1 MKHWIF
7 WLIAGVV
14 SLLGGFTTLA
24 NPLAA
29 SLTAELLAGWSFI
42 LVGVIML
49 FSAFGDQGWGARIST
64 VLLGLLVLFI
74 GVNLIAHP
82 LRGLI
87 SITYAV
93 AVVMMIVGI
102 VRLVLVFNDE
112 LRPFRLIMVTSS
124 ALSII
129 LAMMIFF
136 NFPHS
141 AAVVLGVYL
150 AIELISNGVALIAIA
165 LARKSETS
173 AEV

>member
-1 MKHWIF
+1 M
-7 WLIAGVV
+7 
-14 SLLGGFTTLA
+14 
-24 NPLAA
+24 
-29 SLTAELLAGWSFI
+29 TAELLAGWSII

-64 VLLGLLVLFI
+64 VLLSLLVLFI

-87 SITYAV
+87 STTYAV

-102 VRLVLVFNDE
+102 VRLVLAFSDE
-112 LRPFRLIMVTSS
+112 LRPFRLIMVISG

-129 LAMMIFF
+129 LAMMIFS
-136 NFPHS
+136 NFPQF

>member
-1 MKHWIF
+1 
-7 WLIAGVV
+7 
-14 SLLGGFTTLA
+14 
-24 NPLAA
+24 
-29 SLTAELLAGWSFI
+29 
-42 LVGVIML
+42 ML
-49 FSAFGDQGWGARIST
+49 FSAFGDQGWSARIST

-74 GVNLIAHP
+74 GVNLLAHP

-87 SITYAV
+87 SITCDV
-93 AVVMMIVGI
+93 AVVMMILGI
-102 VRLVLVFNDE
+102 VGLVLAFSDE
-112 LRPFRLIMVTSS
+112 LRPFRLIMVISG

-129 LAMMIFF
+129 LAMMIFS
-136 NFPHS
+136 NFPQS

>member
-1 MKHWIF
+1 
-7 WLIAGVV
+7 
-14 SLLGGFTTLA
+14 
-24 NPLAA
+24 
-29 SLTAELLAGWSFI
+29 
-42 LVGVIML
+42 ML

-64 VLLGLLVLFI
+64 MLLGLLVLFI

-102 VRLVLVFNDE
+102 VRLIFAFSDE
-112 LRPFRLIMVTSS
+112 LRPFRLIMVISG

-136 NFPHS
+136 QLPTLSSGGNR
-141 AAVVLGVYL
+141 LYL
-150 AIELISNGVALIAIA
+150 AIGLI
-165 LARKSETS
+165 
-173 AEV
+173 

>member
-1 MKHWIF
+1 
-7 WLIAGVV
+7 
-14 SLLGGFTTLA
+14 
-24 NPLAA
+24 
-29 SLTAELLAGWSFI
+29 
-42 LVGVIML
+42 ML

-64 VLLGLLVLFI
+64 VLLSLLVLFI

-87 SITYAV
+87 STTYAV

-102 VRLVLVFNDE
+102 VRLVLAFSDE
-112 LRPFRLIMVTSS
+112 LRPFRLIMVISG

-129 LAMMIFF
+129 LAMMIFS
-136 NFPHS
+136 NFPQS